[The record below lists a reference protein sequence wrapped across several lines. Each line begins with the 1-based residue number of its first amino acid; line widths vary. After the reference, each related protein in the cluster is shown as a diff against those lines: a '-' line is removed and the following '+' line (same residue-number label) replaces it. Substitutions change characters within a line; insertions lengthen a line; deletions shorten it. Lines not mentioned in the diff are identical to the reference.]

1 MTYRFCPPDLPLVV
15 LTDLDGTLLDHH
27 SYSFAAAEPALQR
40 LREAGVPVV
49 IVTSKTRAEVAQL
62 ADRLESPHPYVLE
75 NGALVSMP
83 EGYFAD
89 AGSDLIRLSPSYDT
103 LCEWLAEQ
111 RTAHGYQFRGF
122 ADMDAAA
129 VAEVTGLSEADAA
142 LAKARDG
149 SEPFL
154 WDDTDEALAALT
166 AAIEAQGWRLMQG
179 GRFYHLLG
187 QTDKAVAAERVL
199 SHYRDLMGD
208 ATMTMALGD
217 SPNDLPLLQV
227 ADVAVVIRRHDGS
240 WMQAEVAGRKIQ
252 TDGIG
257 PVGWNEAVGS
267 ILTELESTHV

>member
-83 EGYFAD
+83 EGYFVD

-103 LCEWLAEQ
+103 LCTWLAEQ
-111 RTAHGYQFRGF
+111 RAAHGYQFRGF

>member
-1 MTYRFCPPDLPLVV
+1 MTYRFCQPDLPLIV

-49 IVTSKTRAEVAQL
+49 IVTSKTRAEVARL

-89 AGSDLIRLSPSYDT
+89 TSSDLIRLSPSYET
-103 LCEWLAEQ
+103 LCTWLAEQ
-111 RTAHGYQFRGF
+111 RTTHGYQFRGF

-154 WDDTDEALAALT
+154 WDDTAEALASLAE
-166 AAIEAQGWRLMQG
+166 AIEAQGWRLMQG

-187 QTDKAVAAERVL
+187 QTDKAFAAERVL
-199 SHYRDLMGD
+199 SHYREIMGE
-208 ATMTMALGD
+208 AITTMALGD

-240 WMQAEVAGRKIQ
+240 WMQADVPGRKLQ